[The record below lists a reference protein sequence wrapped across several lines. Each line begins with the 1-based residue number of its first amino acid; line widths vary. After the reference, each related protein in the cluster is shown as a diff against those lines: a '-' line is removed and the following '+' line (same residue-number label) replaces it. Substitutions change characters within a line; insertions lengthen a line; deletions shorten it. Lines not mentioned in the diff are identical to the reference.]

1 MGGGANILT
10 SFGGAFVI
18 FIIVAVAV
26 MIALRIM
33 LPFSIFKI
41 KELAE
46 QSLEEQKKSNE
57 LLSSLLTKLS
67 EQEKRGETDGR
78 DRKEGPLD

>member
-1 MGGGANILT
+1 MGEGSNILM
-10 SFGGAFVI
+10 SFGGAFLI

-46 QSLEEQKKSNE
+46 ESLEEQKKTNE
-57 LLSSLLTKLS
+57 LLTSLLGKLK
-67 EQEKRGETDGR
+67 EDRRGDR
-78 DRKEGPLD
+78 DDQDRTEGPLD